1 MNTRAYN
8 NTIMDDRQVI
18 SEILEGNDNS
28 FRLLVDKYKNMV
40 FTIARRVARN
50 REDAE
55 EAAQDAFFNA
65 YKSLRQFNPEYN
77 FSTWLYKIA
86 YNAAV
91 SISRKKKKNHFSYEP
106 GEDGAVMEQ
115 GISSIED
122 LIIAGEEKESI
133 RKSIDELGP
142 PDSVIIS
149 LFYGE
154 DKTVAEIAKILSYS
168 ESNIK
173 VRLHRSRK
181 KLAEKLSGLTEA
193 GHE

>member
-1 MNTRAYN
+1 
-8 NTIMDDRQVI
+8 MDDRQII
-18 SEILEGNDNS
+18 SEILGGNDNS
-28 FRLLVDKYKNMV
+28 YRLLVDKYKNMV
-40 FTIARRVARN
+40 FTIARRVTQN

-55 EAAQDAFFNA
+55 EAAQDAFLNA
-65 YKSLRQFNPEYN
+65 YKSLRRYNPEYN

-91 SISRKKKKNHFSYEP
+91 SIARKKKKNHFSYEQ
-106 GEDGAVMEQ
+106 GEDGAIMEL
-115 GISSIED
+115 GESSIEE

-168 ESNIK
+168 VSNIK

-181 KLAEKLSGLTEA
+181 KLAEKLSGLVEA